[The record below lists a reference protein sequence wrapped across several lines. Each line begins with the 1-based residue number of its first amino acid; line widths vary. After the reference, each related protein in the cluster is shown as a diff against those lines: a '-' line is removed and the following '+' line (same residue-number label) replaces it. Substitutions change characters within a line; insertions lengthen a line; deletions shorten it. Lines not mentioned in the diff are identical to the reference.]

1 MKKEK
6 QNGMRLMLCI
16 LSLLWAAASLMS
28 CRSTSAST
36 PEVGHYSGTTSQG
49 KPILISIQFL
59 NDHYLISSVQYSIK
73 FEGTDFSGTSIMD
86 VPQARYVLVEN
97 GAFSGKFTDGT
108 SAEVWEGTFKDGG
121 IEGRLICFQNAPD
134 GNGVAVADVN
144 FVATLKKD

>member
-6 QNGMRLMLCI
+6 HNRMKSVLCMLV
-16 LSLLWAAASLMS
+16 LLWAAASLMS

-144 FVATLKKD
+144 FVATLEED